1 VRGRVRRGLKD
12 DLAQRFLGSII
23 SGGLGEFVGPCVD
36 DRVSIDVLE
45 PASRV
50 QRAQMLFG
58 VTTLDQLKYSIVE
71 NRTSVRQ

>member
-1 VRGRVRRGLKD
+1 
-12 DLAQRFLGSII
+12 
-23 SGGLGEFVGPCVD
+23 VD